1 MTTGQAWSNH
11 DPAPRWTPGALAHD
25 FGGRGTCHP
34 PHTDPLGDDRAEVA
48 CHWPAAWRPI
58 AVAILDLPVP
68 VRDEPAEV
76 SGEVGVADRWL
87 RISWPAITRVPG
99 RGAGAAQGGCGR
111 KA

>member
-1 MTTGQAWSNH
+1 MT
-11 DPAPRWTPGALAHD
+11 APRWTPGALSHD

-76 SGEVGVADRWL
+76 SGEVR
-87 RISWPAITRVPG
+87 
-99 RGAGAAQGGCGR
+99 CGR
-111 KA
+111 RRSGSRGRTGRM